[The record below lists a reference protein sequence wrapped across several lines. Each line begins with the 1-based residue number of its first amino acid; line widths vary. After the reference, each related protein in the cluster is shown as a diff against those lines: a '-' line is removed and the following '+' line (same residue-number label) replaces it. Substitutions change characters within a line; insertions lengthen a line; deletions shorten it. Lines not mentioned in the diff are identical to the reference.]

1 MFARQTRVG
10 ESLPSSLP
18 PSAEPSVCHSTAAS
32 QQSDAEWI
40 DDEQSLISGCV
51 ISYVFCGRRRAS
63 RNLGKSLCGSAP
75 LARSKGSSLARSLAL
90 HGILIFR
97 SEWRVGQS
105 VGSRGPLEGLLS
117 LVIVSQHPFHSGF
130 QLCLSF
136 CETDVYCIA

>member
-10 ESLPSSLP
+10 ESLPSSP
-18 PSAEPSVCHSTAAS
+18 PASAEPSASVCHSTAAS

-51 ISYVFCGRRRAS
+51 ISYFVAAGARHATLERAS
-63 RNLGKSLCGSAP
+63 AGVLRLQGQKDP
-75 LARSKGSSLARSLAL
+75 RSLAL